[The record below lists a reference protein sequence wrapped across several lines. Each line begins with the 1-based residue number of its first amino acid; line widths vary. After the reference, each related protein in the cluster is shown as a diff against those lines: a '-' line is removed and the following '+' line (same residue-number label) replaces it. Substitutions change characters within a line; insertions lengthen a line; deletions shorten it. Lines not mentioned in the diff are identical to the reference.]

1 MDLLILNKRNG
12 NIGIKSVA
20 TTTCASV
27 GLALLFGLIVYFMF
41 GWEKALEYITGY
53 IVEYSLSVDNMF
65 VFLMVFTYFGI
76 NKNSQSKVLLCGIG
90 GAVILRFLFV
100 FAGIYFINTFSWI
113 VYIFGTI
120 LIYAAAKML
129 FCKNK
134 KNLSENNIVYKIL
147 KKIFRFKLTID
158 TTSFFIKENAILYA
172 TPMLA
177 AVVVI
182 EMGDIIFAIDSI
194 SAVLSISRDTFV
206 VYTSNIFAIVGLR
219 SLYFLILTLA
229 EKFKFL
235 HIGVAT
241 ILFFIGLKMMLSHFV
256 HIPIIFSLG
265 IIVIVLAISIIVS
278 YTHEVS
284 LTNRSKNL

>member
-1 MDLLILNKRNG
+1 MDLLILNKRSDNTE
-12 NIGIKSVA
+12 IKSVA
-20 TTTCASV
+20 TRTCACV
-27 GLALLFGLIVYFMF
+27 GLALLFGLIVYFML

-65 VFLMVFTYFGI
+65 IFLMVFRYFGI
-76 NKNSQSKVLLCGIG
+76 KKNSQSKILLYGIG

-100 FAGIYFINTFSWI
+100 FVGIFFINAFSWI

-120 LIYAAAKML
+120 LIYTAANML

-147 KKIFRFKLTID
+147 KKLFCFKLNINA
-158 TTSFFIKENAILYA
+158 TSFFIKENAILYA

-206 VYTSNIFAIVGLR
+206 VYTSNIFAILGLR
-219 SLYFLILTLA
+219 SLYFLLLNLT
-229 EKFKFL
+229 EKFRFL
-235 HIGVAT
+235 HIGVAA
-241 ILFFIGLKMMLSHFV
+241 ILFFIGLKMLLSHLV

-265 IIVIVLAISIIVS
+265 IIVTVLAISITVS

-284 LTNRSKNL
+284 LTNRSQNL